1 MKVQY
6 PIGRGMITGGNG
18 LAVKN
23 IVAKI
28 FAVKIIPM
36 KITMAKL

>member
-1 MKVQY
+1 MNLQY
-6 PIGRGMITGGNG
+6 PIGRGMITGVNG
-18 LAVKN
+18 LAVKDF
-23 IVAKI
+23 VAKI